1 MLVTGGG
8 GVGKEGHTWVDPA
21 AKAKGVGVD
30 AGNSLASP
38 PSNGGAASPSGSGNG
53 RSMAGA
59 VGVATTC
66 FACNVPRVSR
76 RVTCQGCDETFH
88 WSCIGFYEHK
98 YQRPGDN
105 WRCKGCKGV
114 EPPPPLS
121 AAAGAAGTSGPPMM
135 RAPQSGEA
143 IDVGL
148 DPPPS
153 TTPPATLPLAALVRA
168 ETPDASVV
176 VTTAAVAVPAAAVA
190 AAVAAAASAAA
201 AVASAAATVVP
212 AVQAAPAAPASVAVP
227 SSAAVPAVPA
237 VVAAPAAA
245 VAPAVAAPAVAATAP
260 AATFMAPASVES
272 ARKVQEVNLP
282 LPLPVAALQA
292 GEPVCPVCRK
302 FIGRKRTMDCSVCRM
317 PSHAGCVNVRGAETP
332 IHWVCRD
339 CRSGVEERVE
349 VGVGREV
356 AGASSTAG
364 AGVGVDTARVSDAPT
379 FIYVVDTSVHNM
391 YLQDF

>member
-8 GVGKEGHTWVDPA
+8 GGGKEGNTWEDPA
-21 AKAKGVGVD
+21 ANSKGVGVD
-30 AGNSLASP
+30 TGNGLASP
-38 PSNGGAASPSGSGNG
+38 SSNGGAASPSGSGNG

-76 RVTCQGCDETFH
+76 RVTCQGCGETFH

-114 EPPPPLS
+114 EPPPAA
-121 AAAGAAGTSGPPMM
+121 AAAGAAGTLGLPMT

-143 IDVGL
+143 IDVGI

-153 TTPPATLPLAALVRA
+153 TTPLATLPLAALVRA
-168 ETPDASVV
+168 ETSDASVV
-176 VTTAAVAVPAAAVA
+176 VTTAAMAVPAAAVA
-190 AAVAAAASAAA
+190 AAAAAAASSTPAAAETEAAAAVPAVAAAPVAAAA
-201 AVASAAATVVP
+201 VTVP
-212 AVQAAPAAPASVAVP
+212 
-227 SSAAVPAVPA
+227 AVPAVPA

-245 VAPAVAAPAVAATAP
+245 VPAVPAVTVTAP
-260 AATFMAPASVES
+260 VAAVADPASVKA
-272 ARKVQEVNLP
+272 ARKVLEVNLP
-282 LPLPVAALQA
+282 LPVGTLPA

-302 FIGRKRTMDCSVCRM
+302 FIGRKRTMDCSVCRV

-339 CRSGVEERVE
+339 CRSGVDRNAEA
-349 VGVGREV
+349 GVSREV
-356 AGASSTAG
+356 AGASSSAG
-364 AGVGVDTARVSDAPT
+364 AGAGMDTARVSEA
-379 FIYVVDTSVHNM
+379 IKCSHEVEKSVPGT
-391 YLQDF
+391 QDVPARLVIRNLR

>member
-8 GVGKEGHTWVDPA
+8 GVGKEGNTWEDPGA
-21 AKAKGVGVD
+21 NSKGVGVD
-30 AGNSLASP
+30 TGNGLASP
-38 PSNGGAASPSGSGNG
+38 SANGGAASPSGGGSG

-59 VGVATTC
+59 VGIATTC

-76 RVTCQGCDETFH
+76 RVACQGCGETFH

-114 EPPPPLS
+114 EPPPPP
-121 AAAGAAGTSGPPMM
+121 AAAGAAGTPGPSMM

-143 IDVGL
+143 IDVGV

-153 TTPPATLPLAALVRA
+153 ATPPTTLPLAALVRA

-176 VTTAAVAVPAAAVA
+176 VTTAAVAAPAAAA
-190 AAVAAAASAAA
+190 AAAASAAA
-201 AVASAAATVVP
+201 STAAAAATMIP
-212 AVQAAPAAPASVAVP
+212 AVAAAPAVTAVAVAPA
-227 SSAAVPAVPA
+227 AAVPAVA
-237 VVAAPAAA
+237 VAAPAAA
-245 VAPAVAAPAVAATAP
+245 
-260 AATFMAPASVES
+260 FMAPVSVEA
-272 ARKVQEVNLP
+272 ARKVLEAA
-282 LPLPVAALQA
+282 LPLPVTALPA

-339 CRSGVEERVE
+339 CRSGIEESVE
-349 VGVGREV
+349 VGVDREV
-356 AGASSTAG
+356 AGASASAG
-364 AGVGVDTARVSDAPT
+364 AGGGMDTATVSGALKSN
-379 FIYVVDTSVHNM
+379 YEVHKSVHM
-391 YLQDF
+391 MSLEKI